1 MLCGLLQINLY
12 SNLVSKIC
20 TNLMVYQSWHGNC
33 LLIQEIGEIT
43 QIMRED
49 GFRFMRT
56 EFKNEAFVNFKE
68 ERNNVEYDAALKKAE
83 AELGKEYPLVIGGER
98 IITDHKVAS
107 VNPANKSQEIGIV
120 SQADINLAEKAI
132 QTAAATFE
140 TWKRTDPNERARYL
154 YRAAAILRRRKHE
167 FSALMTLEAGKTRVE
182 ADVET
187 AEAIDFLEFYA
198 REMQRLSQP
207 QPLTVSEEEENELYY
222 IPLGVGVVIPP
233 WNFPLAIMA
242 GMTSAAL
249 VTGNTV
255 VLKPAST
262 TPVIAAKF
270 MALLEEVGLP
280 AGVVNFLPG
289 PGGQV
294 GDYLVDH
301 PLTRFISFTGSRD
314 VGLRIN
320 ERAAKTNPGQKW
332 IKRVIAEMG
341 GKDAIVVDKEADLDL
356 AADMITLSAFGFS
369 GQKCSACSRV
379 ILHEDIYDIVL
390 DKVVERTNKLIMS
403 DPADVTVNL
412 GPVIDEKAYT
422 KIQEYIEIGKQEG
435 RLVLGGGTGDPNGF
449 FIEPTIFADVDSN
462 ARISQEEIFGPV
474 VAFTKAKSFEEALE
488 FANCTDYGL
497 TGAVISSNGANL
509 EKARREFFVGNL
521 YFNRKC
527 TGALVGTHPFGG
539 FNMSGTDSKA
549 GGRDYLL
556 LFTQAKLVSD
566 HF

>member
-1 MLCGLLQINLY
+1 
-12 SNLVSKIC
+12 
-20 TNLMVYQSWHGNC
+20 
-33 LLIQEIGEIT
+33 
-43 QIMRED
+43 MRS
-49 GFRFMRT
+49 
-56 EFKNEAFVNFKE
+56 EFKNEVFVNFKE
-68 ERNNVEYDAALKKAE
+68 EHNNVEYDAVLKKIE
-83 AELGKEYPLVIGGER
+83 AELGREYPLIIGGER
-98 IITDHKVAS
+98 IVTGNKIVS
-107 VNPANKSQEIGIV
+107 VNPANKSQVIGTV
-120 SQADINLAEKAI
+120 SQADTELAEKAI
-132 QTAAATFE
+132 QSAAATFE

-154 YRAAAILRRRKHE
+154 YRAAAILRRRKLE
-167 FSALMTLEAGKTRVE
+167 FSALMTYEAGKTRVE

-222 IPLGVGVVIPP
+222 MPLGVGVVIPP

-242 GMTSAAL
+242 GMTAAAF
-249 VTGNTV
+249 VTGNTM

-270 MALLEEVGLP
+270 VALLEEVGLP

-332 IKRVIAEMG
+332 IKRVVAEMG
-341 GKDAIVVDKEADLDL
+341 GKDAIVVDKDADLNL

-369 GQKCSACSRV
+369 GQKCSACSRAIV
-379 ILHEDIYDIVL
+379 HEEVYDTVL
-390 DKVVERTNKLIMS
+390 EKVVERTSKLTMS
-403 DPADVTVNL
+403 NPAEAAANL

-435 RLVLGGGTGDPNGF
+435 RLVFGGGTGDPNGF
-449 FIEPTIFADVDSN
+449 FIEPTIFADVDSK

-474 VAFTKAKSFEEALE
+474 VAFTKAKSFDEAIE
-488 FANCTDYGL
+488 FANNTDYGL
-497 TGAVISSNGANL
+497 TGAVISNNGANL

-556 LFTQAKLVSD
+556 LFTQAKLVCER
-566 HF
+566 F

>member
-1 MLCGLLQINLY
+1 
-12 SNLVSKIC
+12 
-20 TNLMVYQSWHGNC
+20 
-33 LLIQEIGEIT
+33 
-43 QIMRED
+43 MRS
-49 GFRFMRT
+49 
-56 EFKNEAFVNFKE
+56 EFKNEVFVNFQEKS
-68 ERNNVEYDAALKKAE
+68 NNEAYDAALKKAE
-83 AELGKEYPLVIGGER
+83 AELGKAYPVVIGGEK
-98 IITDHKVAS
+98 IMTDRKIAS
-107 VNPANKSQEIGIV
+107 INPANKKQIIGSV
-120 SQADINLAEKAI
+120 SQADIPLAEKAI

-154 YRAAAILRRRKHE
+154 FRAAAILRRRRHE

-187 AEAIDFLEFYA
+187 AEAIDFLEFYG
-198 REMQRLSQP
+198 REMQRLSLP

-222 IPLGVGVVIPP
+222 LPLGVGVVIPP

-242 GMTSAAL
+242 GMTTAAL
-249 VTGNTV
+249 VAGNTV

-270 MALLEEVGLP
+270 VALLEEVGLP
-280 AGVVNFLPG
+280 PGVVNYLPG
-289 PGGQV
+289 PGGEV

-320 ERAAKTNPGQKW
+320 ERAAKTQPGQKW
-332 IKRVIAEMG
+332 IKRVVAEMG
-341 GKDAIVVDKEADLDL
+341 GKDAIIVDKEADLEL
-356 AADMITLSAFGFS
+356 AADAITASAFGFS

-379 ILHEDIYDIVL
+379 IVHEDVYEIVL
-390 DKVVERTNKLIMS
+390 GKVVERASKLVMTN
-403 DPADVTVNL
+403 PAEASANL
-412 GPVIDEKAYT
+412 GPVIDEKAYA

-435 RLVLGGGTGDPNGF
+435 RLVLGGGTGSPDGF
-449 FIEPTIFADVDSN
+449 FIEPTIFADVDPE

-474 VAFTKAKSFEEALE
+474 VAFTKAKSFDEALE
-488 FANCTDYGL
+488 FANNTVYGL
-497 TGAVISSNGANL
+497 TGAVISRNGAHL

-566 HF
+566 RF

>member
-1 MLCGLLQINLY
+1 
-12 SNLVSKIC
+12 
-20 TNLMVYQSWHGNC
+20 
-33 LLIQEIGEIT
+33 
-43 QIMRED
+43 MRS
-49 GFRFMRT
+49 
-56 EFKNEAFVNFKE
+56 EFKNEVFVNFQEKS
-68 ERNNVEYDAALKKAE
+68 NNEAYDAALKKAE
-83 AELGKEYPLVIGGER
+83 AELGKAYPVVIGGEK
-98 IITDHKVAS
+98 IMTDRKIAS
-107 VNPANKSQEIGIV
+107 INPANKKQIIGSV
-120 SQADINLAEKAI
+120 SQADIPLAEKAI

-154 YRAAAILRRRKHE
+154 FRAAAILRRRRHE

-182 ADVET
+182 ANVET
-187 AEAIDFLEFYA
+187 AEAIDFLEFYG
-198 REMQRLSQP
+198 REMQRLSLP

-222 IPLGVGVVIPP
+222 LPLGVGVVIPP

-242 GMTSAAL
+242 GMTTAAL
-249 VTGNTV
+249 VAGNTV

-270 MALLEEVGLP
+270 VALLEEVGLP
-280 AGVVNFLPG
+280 PGVVNYLPG
-289 PGGQV
+289 PGGEV

-320 ERAAKTNPGQKW
+320 ERAAKTQPGQKW
-332 IKRVIAEMG
+332 IKRVVAEMG
-341 GKDAIVVDKEADLDL
+341 GKDAIIVDKEADLEL
-356 AADMITLSAFGFS
+356 AADAITASAFGFS

-379 ILHEDIYDIVL
+379 IVHEDVYEIVL
-390 DKVVERTNKLIMS
+390 GKVVERASKLVMTN
-403 DPADVTVNL
+403 PAEASANL
-412 GPVIDEKAYT
+412 GPVIDEKAYA

-435 RLVLGGGTGDPNGF
+435 RLVLGGGTGSPDGF
-449 FIEPTIFADVDSN
+449 FIEPTIFADVDPE

-474 VAFTKAKSFEEALE
+474 VAFTKAKSFDEALE
-488 FANCTDYGL
+488 FANNTVYGL
-497 TGAVISSNGANL
+497 TGAVISRNGAHL

-566 HF
+566 RF

>member
-1 MLCGLLQINLY
+1 
-12 SNLVSKIC
+12 
-20 TNLMVYQSWHGNC
+20 
-33 LLIQEIGEIT
+33 
-43 QIMRED
+43 MRSE
-49 GFRFMRT
+49 FR
-56 EFKNEAFVNFKE
+56 NEVFVNFKE
-68 ERNNVEYDAALKKAE
+68 ERHQAEYDAALKQAE
-83 AELGKEYPLVIGGER
+83 AELGREYPIIIGGER
-98 IITDHKVAS
+98 IMTERKIAS
-107 VNPANKSQEIGIV
+107 INPANRKQIIGTV
-120 SQADINLAEKAI
+120 SQADIRLAEKAI

-140 TWKRTDPNERARYL
+140 TWKRTDPGERARYL
-154 YRAAAILRRRKHE
+154 YRAAAILRRRRHE

-187 AEAIDFLEFYA
+187 AEAIDFLEFYG
-198 REMQRLSQP
+198 REMQRLSLP
-207 QPLTVSEEEENELYY
+207 QPLTISEEEENELYY
-222 IPLGVGVVIPP
+222 LPLGVGVVIPP

-242 GMTSAAL
+242 GMTTAAL

-270 MALLEEVGLP
+270 VALLEEVGLP
-280 AGVVNFLPG
+280 PGVVNFVPG
-289 PGGQV
+289 PGGEV

-320 ERAAKTNPGQKW
+320 ERAAKTQPGQKW
-332 IKRVIAEMG
+332 IKRVVAEMG
-341 GKDAIVVDKEADLDL
+341 GKDAIIVDKEADLDL
-356 AADMITLSAFGFS
+356 AADAITTSAFGFS

-379 ILHEDIYDIVL
+379 IVHEEVYDIVL
-390 DKVVERTNKLIMS
+390 DKVVERASKLVMGN
-403 DPADVTVNL
+403 PADASANL
-412 GPVIDEKAYT
+412 GPVIDEKAYA
-422 KIQEYIEIGKQEG
+422 KILEYVEIGKQEG
-435 RLVLGGGTGDPNGF
+435 RLMLGGGTGDPDGY
-449 FIEPTIFADVDSN
+449 FIEPTIFADVDPT

-474 VAFTKAKSFEEALE
+474 VAFSKAKSFDEALE
-488 FANCTDYGL
+488 FANNTVYGL
-497 TGAVISSNGANL
+497 TGAVISRNGAHL

-566 HF
+566 RF